1 MKCCTCHL
9 VLSTEWRISTFAG
22 SGVLVQQ
29 NVIALCRHCNAL
41 ISSACAPPV
50 RLLCE
55 HNGIS
60 SPAATACQMGTG
72 LIKMRMSP
80 VHRRSLAL
88 PNLVCAFFFFFQI
101 RSPWLTLRHT
111 RLHQSALWMF
121 RVWEKKHNKSSY
133 FNLPLNS
140 PYPISLPRLLLSV
153 LSSPPCVDSHRI
165 Y

>member
-1 MKCCTCHL
+1 MKCYTCHL
-9 VLSTEWRISTFAG
+9 VLSTEWRKSTFAG
-22 SGVLVQQ
+22 SGVPVQQ
-29 NVIALCRHCNAL
+29 NVIAPCRHCNTL
-41 ISSACAPPV
+41 ISLVCAPPV

-55 HNGIS
+55 HNSIS
-60 SPAATACQMGTG
+60 SPAATSCQMGTG

-88 PNLVCAFFFFFQI
+88 PNLVCAFFSFLFFQI
-101 RSPWLTLRHT
+101 RSHPVTHT
-111 RLHQSALWMF
+111 QTKAHYECSQCG
-121 RVWEKKHNKSSY
+121 KKKKNKSSY

-140 PYPISLPRLLLSV
+140 PYPISLPRLLLSL